1 MGIFRVPGNAK
12 EHKANN
18 PIKKKT
24 WNRCFMNTPD
34 WNVAAVSHLS
44 NWYKIAQNCRKP
56 INLLGKEMSVLS
68 TNLRV
73 DKQKYPQK
81 QNSWSVTIQKECDW
95 ICEIK
100 PLCKWPL
107 THKSH
112 KTYVKL
118 KTSSVWGMFPC
129 VNHPKLNEEHLR

>member
-24 WNRCFMNTPD
+24 WNRYFMNTPD

-68 TNLRV
+68 N
-73 DKQKYPQK
+73 
-81 QNSWSVTIQKECDW
+81 
-95 ICEIK
+95 
-100 PLCKWPL
+100 
-107 THKSH
+107 
-112 KTYVKL
+112 KL
-118 KTSSVWGMFPC
+118 KSWQTKISTEAEQLICNYTKRMW
-129 VNHPKLNEEHLR
+129 LNMWN